1 MELFFTILFI
11 LIIIVVIAF
20 MFCAMKLNSI
30 IEKENDKNDI
40 QK

>member
-1 MELFFTILFI
+1 MITIFILGIVLIFIILFI
-11 LIIIVVIAF
+11 
-20 MFCAMKLNSI
+20 FCAMKLNSI